1 MENRWQVVIVWQVDR
16 MRIRAWKS
24 LVKHHMYISKK
35 ARGWSYRHHYESTH
49 PRISSEVHIPLGD
62 EKLEKL
68 VITTYWGL
76 HTGERDWHLGQG
88 VSIEWRK
95 GRYSTQVDPNL
106 ADQLIHMYYFDCFSE
121 SAIRIAILGHIV
133 RPKCEYPTGHS
144 KVGSL
149 QYLALTALV
158 TPKKI
163 KPPLPSVTKLTED
176 RWNKPRKTKGHRGSH
191 TMNGH

>member
-1 MENRWQVVIVWQVDR
+1 MENRWQVMIVWQVDR
-16 MRIRAWKS
+16 MRIKTWKS

-35 ARGWSYRHHYESTH
+35 AKGWVYKHHYESIH
-49 PRISSEVHIPLGD
+49 PRISSEVHIPLG
-62 EKLEKL
+62 EAKL
-68 VITTYWGL
+68 VIATYWGL

-95 GRYSTQVDPNL
+95 ERYSTQVDPNL
-106 ADQLIHMYYFDCFSE
+106 ADHLIHLHYFDCFSE
-121 SAIRIAILGHIV
+121 SAIRKAILGHIV
-133 RPKCEYPTGHS
+133 SPRCDYRAGHN

-149 QYLALTALV
+149 QYLALAALV

-163 KPPLPSVTKLTED
+163 KPPLPSIAKLTED
-176 RWNKPRKTKGHRGSH
+176 RWNKPQKTMGHRGNH

>member
-1 MENRWQVVIVWQVDR
+1 MENRWQVMIVWQVDR

-24 LVKHHMYISKK
+24 LVKHHVYVSKK
-35 ARGWSYRHHYESTH
+35 AKGWVYRHHYESTH
-49 PRISSEVHIPLGD
+49 PRISSEVHIPLG
-62 EKLEKL
+62 KATL
-68 VITTYWGL
+68 VIITYWGL

-95 GRYSTQVDPNL
+95 RRYSTQVDPGL

-121 SAIRIAILGHIV
+121 SAIRNAILGHIV
-133 RPKCEYPTGHS
+133 SPSCEYPAGHN

-149 QYLALTALV
+149 QYLALTALK

-163 KPPLPSVTKLTED
+163 KPPLPSVRKLTED
-176 RWNKPRKTKGHRGSH
+176 RWNKPQRTKGHRGSQ

>member
-1 MENRWQVVIVWQVDR
+1 MENRWQVMIVWQVDR

-24 LVKHHMYISKK
+24 LVKHHMYVSKK
-35 ARGWSYRHHYESTH
+35 AKGWFYRHHYESRH

-62 EKLEKL
+62 AKL
-68 VITTYWGL
+68 VIATYWGL

-95 GRYSTQVDPNL
+95 RRYSTQVDPNL

-121 SAIRIAILGHIV
+121 SAIRHAILGHRV
-133 RPKCEYPTGHS
+133 SPSCEYQAGHN

-158 TPKKI
+158 TPKKT

-176 RWNKPRKTKGHRGSH
+176 RWNEPQKTKGHRGSH

>member
-1 MENRWQVVIVWQVDR
+1 MENRWQVMIVWQVDR
-16 MRIRAWKS
+16 MRIRTWKS
-24 LVKHHMYISKK
+24 LVKHHMYVSRKAKK
-35 ARGWSYRHHYESTH
+35 WLYKHHYESTN

-62 EKLEKL
+62 ARL

-95 GRYSTQVDPNL
+95 RRYSTQVDPDL
-106 ADQLIHMYYFDCFSE
+106 ADQLIHLYYFDCFSE
-121 SAIRIAILGHIV
+121 SAIRHAILGHIV
-133 RPKCEYPTGHS
+133 SPSCEYQAGHN

-149 QYLALTALV
+149 QYLALAALV
-158 TPKKI
+158 KPKKI
-163 KPPLPSVTKLTED
+163 KPPLPSVKKLTED
-176 RWNKPRKTKGHRGSH
+176 RWNEPQKTKGHRGSH